1 MQLIFQNPLW
11 FFAALVGV
19 PILAHLFSRSRP
31 RRREFPSLRLL
42 HEAMRQVTR
51 VRRPR
56 DRWLL
61 ILRTL
66 AMLALAAAFLQP
78 WLLSRFASRSGAART
93 VVIVIDRTASMAY
106 ADGTRTRFAQATSAA
121 EEILDSLSA
130 NARANVVW
138 IRAHSSS
145 ELPEPGPNL
154 DFLRQALRQATVVP
168 EAGDVGGA
176 LSLATRQ
183 LADAPGDRELVI
195 ISDFQKTSWNDAGL
209 TAQPGLR
216 ITRITTGNADAGNLS
231 VAGLAVEPARPVV
244 GSEARVTCRVRN
256 FSGEPHR
263 VTVFAEVGESRLS
276 TAVEV
281 APWGETLA
289 FMPVTFPQEG
299 LVPMKATISE
309 DRFTGDDVCYAL
321 AEVRRSLKVGI
332 VGGNDDA
339 TARTWLRAARALDG
353 VAAES
358 LTWAELEGGHATD
371 VLLVSSW
378 NGDHEPALIDH
389 LKHGSLVLHPAPD
402 ANLGPTG
409 AKLGLRGEDPA
420 KAEARELPG
429 WGLRIANEDHPVFTL
444 FAGGAYGDPFEARF
458 RHRVALALGDNAKPL
473 LAFDDGRTGLALV
486 DYEIGGQRPAAIA
499 WWNLDLGATTWPDRS
514 AFVLFFGEFVQY
526 MGKRAFANAPFT
538 TDPGERLR
546 FDAGAAFTI
555 ADVTLLDERDQA
567 RKIAAE
573 STRTPN
579 RLISTEPAEPGTYRW
594 VAQGGVL
601 DRAVVSFPERESDL
615 RLLGAGELR
624 QAGGDLISDDARS
637 SLSDLRSGKPIWA
650 WCIGAAALFFLLEA
664 FCLRSFSKSREAMP
678 IVSAAGAAPR
688 KRELAEVQS

>member
-11 FFAALVGV
+11 FVAALVAA

-42 HEAMRQVTR
+42 YEAMRQVTR
-51 VRRPR
+51 LRRPR

-93 VVIVIDRTASMAY
+93 VMIVVDRTASMGY
-106 ADGTRTRFAQATSAA
+106 ADATRTRFAQATSAA
-121 EEILDSLSA
+121 EEILDSLST

-138 IRAHSSS
+138 VRAHASS

-195 ISDFQKTSWNDAGL
+195 ISDFQKTAWKDANL

-216 ITRITTGNADAGNLS
+216 ITRITTGNADAGNIS
-231 VAGLAVEPARPVV
+231 VVGLAVEPARPVV
-244 GSEARVTCRVRN
+244 GSEARLTCRVRN

-309 DRFTGDDVCYAL
+309 DRFVGDDVCYAL
-321 AEVRRSLKVGI
+321 ADVRRSLKVGI
-332 VGGNDDA
+332 VGASEDA

-358 LTWAELEGGHATD
+358 LTWADLEAGRTTD
-371 VLLVSSW
+371 VLLVASW
-378 NGDHEPALIDH
+378 NGDHEPAIIDH
-389 LKHGSLVLHPAPD
+389 LKHGSLALQPAPD
-402 ANLGPTG
+402 ANLGPLG
-409 AKLGLRGEDPA
+409 ARFGLRGEDPI
-420 KAEARELPG
+420 KAEARDLPG
-429 WGLRIANEDHPVFTL
+429 WSLRIANEDHPL
-444 FAGGAYGDPFEARF
+444 FALFAAGAYGDPFDARF
-458 RHRVALALGDNAKPL
+458 RRRLALTMGDNAKPL
-473 LAFDDGRTGLALV
+473 LAFDDARTALTLV
-486 DYEIGGQRPAAIA
+486 DFEIGGQRPAAIA
-499 WWNLDLGATTWPDRS
+499 WWNLDLSSTTWSDRS
-514 AFVLFFGEFVQY
+514 AFVLFFGEFIQY
-526 MGKRAFANAPFT
+526 MGKRAFANARFS

-555 ADVTLLDERDQA
+555 ADVTLLDEHDQA
-567 RKIAAE
+567 KKIAVE

-579 RLISTEPAEPGTYRW
+579 RLISTEPAEPGSYRW
-594 VAQGGVL
+594 IAQGGVL

-615 RLLGAGELR
+615 RLLGTDELR
-624 QAGGDLISDDARS
+624 QASGDLISDSARS

-650 WCIGAAALFFLLEA
+650 WCLGAAALFFLLEA
-664 FCLRSFSKSREAMP
+664 LCLQFFSKTREAVP
-678 IVSAAGAAPR
+678 IVPTAGAAP
-688 KRELAEVQS
+688 KREFAEVQS